1 MAAEQADRFNLRKR
15 LKSFRYAFNGI
26 KIMFSS
32 EHNSWIHLFAAT
44 LVLLLGFYFQINT
57 TEWILVIIAIT
68 MVLATELIN
77 SAIEMVI
84 DLISPDYNTK
94 AGKAKDMAAGAVLI
108 CAIAA
113 ACIGIIIFLPYFIQL
128 F

>member
-1 MAAEQADRFNLRKR
+1 MATEQANKFNLRKR

-32 EHNSWIHLFAAT
+32 EHNSWIHLLAAII
-44 LVLLLGFYFQINT
+44 VLLLGFYFHINS
-57 TEWILVIIAIT
+57 TEWILVIIVIA
-68 MVLATELIN
+68 MVLAAELIN
-77 SAIEMVI
+77 SAIEIVI
-84 DLISPDYNTK
+84 NLISPGYNTK
-94 AGKAKDMAAGAVLI
+94 AGKVKDLAAGAVLV

>member
-1 MAAEQADRFNLRKR
+1 MAAEHSDKFNLRKR

-26 KIMFSS
+26 KIMFTTQ
-32 EHNSWIHLFAAT
+32 HNSWIHLFAT
-44 LVLLLGFYFQINT
+44 ILVLLLGVYFQINT
-57 TEWILVIIAIT
+57 TEWVLVIIAIA
-68 MVLATELIN
+68 MVLAAELIN

-84 DLISPDYNTK
+84 DLISPDYHTK
-94 AGKAKDMAAGAVLI
+94 AGKAKDMAARAVLV

-113 ACIGIIIFLPYFIQL
+113 TCIGIIIFLPYFISL